1 MRNSPFHQ
9 NIANIPSWELYS
21 AYCINHNII
30 INSYSNSKHYA
41 VIPRWKLYF
50 AKCINQISFE
60 TPNSK
65 LVNQNIAVYPQ
76 FETLLQY
83 IYSSHCNNSK
93 HFAKLTFLLE
103 YRGHPYS
110 WKLFVFLTLQQFSTF
125 CETHLSARNHC
136 PSLTGSFVWYSS
148 HCIFQY
154 ILRNSPFCQNI
165 AAHPYC
171 WKLLVFLTLQQFKTF

>member
-9 NIANIPSWELYS
+9 NIVDIPSWELYS
-21 AYCINHNII
+21 AHCINQNII

-76 FETLLQY
+76 FETLLY
-83 IYSSHCNNSK
+83 IFLTLQQFKTFCETHLSARISQPIPTVGSFWYSSHCNNSK
-93 HFAKLTFLLE
+93 HFAKLTCSME

-110 WKLFVFLTLQQFSTF
+110 WKLQ
-125 CETHLSARNHC
+125 
-136 PSLTGSFVWYSS
+136 YSS
-148 HCIFQY
+148 HTVAELF
-154 ILRNSPFCQNI
+154 
-165 AAHPYC
+165 
-171 WKLLVFLTLQQFKTF
+171 